1 MFRDRT
7 ADVTY
12 CADVT
17 LFLHARSGGL
27 SLTAEFFCADLLRFI
42 ALNAIWDHFL
52 GQNCIFTQY
61 YTL

>member
-17 LFLHARSGGL
+17 LFLYATSSGL
-27 SLTAEFFCADLLRFI
+27 SLSAAFTLRRFLNLLLI
-42 ALNAIWDHFL
+42 ALSAIWPHVR
-52 GQNCIFTQY
+52 
-61 YTL
+61 YTKPRFYPI